1 MGNHHAI
8 YIIKSIITDRIYV
21 GSAVN
26 YNKRFK
32 QHCYN
37 LFKNKHCNIKI
48 QNHFNKYGK
57 EDLIYEVIEFVELKE
72 NLINREQ
79 HYIDTLRPFFNICQ
93 KAGNTLGYKK
103 PIEKIEKEIKFK
115 LECEVIKLKNK
126 PITDLIDS
134 VIYG

>member
-1 MGNHHAI
+1 MENNHAI
-8 YIIKSIITDRIYV
+8 YIIKSIITNRIYV

-32 QHCYN
+32 QHSYN
-37 LFKNKHCNIKI
+37 LFNNKHCNLKI

-57 EDLIYEVIEFVELKE
+57 EDLIYEVIEYVELKE

-79 HYIDTLRPFFNICQ
+79 YYIDTLNPFFNICQ
-93 KAGNTLGYKK
+93 KAGSTLGYKK
-103 PIEKIEKEIKFK
+103 PIEKIEKEMKFK
-115 LECEVIKLKNK
+115 QECDLIILKNK